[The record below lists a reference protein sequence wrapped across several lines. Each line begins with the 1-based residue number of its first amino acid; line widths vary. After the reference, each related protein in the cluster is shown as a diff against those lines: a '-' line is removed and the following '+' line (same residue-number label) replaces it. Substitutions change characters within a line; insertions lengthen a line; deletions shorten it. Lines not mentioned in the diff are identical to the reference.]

1 MLSCSPRCQI
11 GRVSSL
17 CRTEVPFN
25 RSFESRSI
33 ARSSTSLS
41 RSKRGSDVHPKM
53 GLQGHSVL
61 VQSILA
67 VRRCRTGRRADPIWS
82 IFWWSA
88 SRSAGAHF
96 TVPGAGVAR
105 QGARS
110 ARIAIARRNTRSR
123 LGLPAGR
130 GVGPTISPPKRA
142 RKRTRLSG
150 ACCWRNDAAQLC
162 RAGRRDA
169 EVGAIRSWR
178 RRPR

>member
-67 VRRCRTGRRADPIWS
+67 VRRVVSHGKKGGPNLVNFRVVRFPVRRRALHC
-82 IFWWSA
+82 FRRRRRA
-88 SRSAGAHF
+88 RS
-96 TVPGAGVAR
+96 
-105 QGARS
+105 GARS

-130 GVGPTISPPKRA
+130 GVGPTISPRSAPEGEPAGCVLLAERRCTAVPRGAA
-142 RKRTRLSG
+142 RR
-150 ACCWRNDAAQLC
+150 
-162 RAGRRDA
+162 
-169 EVGAIRSWR
+169 
-178 RRPR
+178 